1 LDIDI
6 EPGTQPGEA
15 ISIDDKGMPRLRT
28 DGHGKL
34 YAHVDVVVPT
44 NLDKKTKEMLEQI
57 RDKRE
62 EATKV
67 HSADENDGEGFFDR
81 LRDRFRRENLAHH
94 VFADFLTPRPHRR
107 KPRRRPNTD
116 RCGRA
121 SRRNRQNACAGRASA
136 FSTCLRYAF

>member
-1 LDIDI
+1 HGGGPARDLYVEAHTQKHPIFEREADNLHVSVRVPMVDAAHGTTFPVEHLDGETLDIDI

-44 NLDKKTKEMLEQI
+44 NLDKKSNEMLEHI
-57 RDKRE
+57 RDRRE

-67 HSADENDGEGFFDR
+67 HSADDNDGEGFFDR
-81 LRDRFRRENLAHH
+81 LRDRFRR
-94 VFADFLTPRPHRR
+94 
-107 KPRRRPNTD
+107 
-116 RCGRA
+116 
-121 SRRNRQNACAGRASA
+121 
-136 FSTCLRYAF
+136 

>member
-1 LDIDI
+1 ASHSSVAAAVLVAALGTTSPVEPPDGETLDIDI
-6 EPGTQPGEA
+6 EPGTQAGEA

-44 NLDKKTKEMLEQI
+44 DLDKKTTEMLEQI

-67 HSADENDGEGFFDR
+67 HSADDNDGEGFFER
-81 LRDRFRRENLAHH
+81 LRDRVRR
-94 VFADFLTPRPHRR
+94 
-107 KPRRRPNTD
+107 
-116 RCGRA
+116 
-121 SRRNRQNACAGRASA
+121 
-136 FSTCLRYAF
+136 